1 MTSKQKQPSR
11 LTKIRKMLSK
21 KELRSAMYD
30 RLHCLTEAEKN
41 SASAA
46 VCARLMAH
54 PAYARARRIMAF
66 LNMPDEVSLDALMA
80 QAIADGKEV
89 YVPVCVS
96 RTDIEAAR
104 LERLEQAVVGAY
116 GIRTAPEDSPHIAAS
131 DLDVIL
137 VPGLAFDEKGGRLGH
152 GAAYYDRFLSGKGEA
167 AAIAAAW
174 DVQIVPEVPMEAHD
188 VIMTEIVTDKRHL
201 VLHQ

>member
-1 MTSKQKQPSR
+1 
-11 LTKIRKMLSK
+11 MLSK

-30 RLHCLTEAEKN
+30 RLHRLTEAEKI

-46 VCARLMAH
+46 VCARLMAL
-54 PAYARARRIMAF
+54 PAYNRARRIMAF
-66 LNMPDEVSLDALMA
+66 LNMPDEVSLDALIA

-96 RTDIEAAR
+96 RTAIEAAR
-104 LERLEQAVVGAY
+104 LDSLEQAVVGAY
-116 GIRTAPEDSPHIAAS
+116 GIRTAPEDSLHIAAS

-152 GAAYYDRFLSGKGEA
+152 GAAYYDRFLAGKGKA
-167 AAIAAAW
+167 SAIAVAW
-174 DVQIVPEVPMEAHD
+174 DVQMVPEVPMEAHD
-188 VIMTEIVTDKRHL
+188 VIMTEVVTDQRHL

>member
-1 MTSKQKQPSR
+1 
-11 LTKIRKMLSK
+11 
-21 KELRSAMYD
+21 MYD
-30 RLHCLTEAEKN
+30 RLHRLTEAEKD

-54 PAYARARRIMAF
+54 PAYVRARRIMAF
-66 LNMPDEVSLDALMA
+66 LNMPDEVSLDAL
-80 QAIADGKEV
+80 IARAVRDGKEV

-96 RTDIEAAR
+96 RTEIEAAR
-104 LERLEQAVVGAY
+104 LKGLDQAVVGAY

-131 DLDVIL
+131 DLDLIL

-152 GAAYYDRFLSGKGEA
+152 GAAYYDRFLSGKGKA
-167 AAIAAAW
+167 AAIAVSW
-174 DVQIVPEVPMEAHD
+174 DVQLVPEIPMEAHD

-201 VLHQ
+201 VIHQ

>member
-1 MTSKQKQPSR
+1 
-11 LTKIRKMLSK
+11 MLSK

-30 RLHCLTEAEKN
+30 RLHRMTEAEKN

-46 VCARLMAH
+46 VCARLMAL
-54 PAYARARRIMAF
+54 PAYTRAQRIMAF
-66 LNMPDEVSLDALMA
+66 LNMPDEVSLDALIS
-80 QAIADGKEV
+80 QAIRDGKEV

-96 RTDIEAAR
+96 RTEIAAAR
-104 LERLEQAVVGAY
+104 LLGLEQAVVGAY
-116 GIRTAPEDSPHIAAS
+116 GIRTAPEGSLKVAAS

>member
-1 MTSKQKQPSR
+1 MTSKQKQPRR

-30 RLHCLTEAEKN
+30 RLHRLTEAEKN
-41 SASAA
+41 SAGAA